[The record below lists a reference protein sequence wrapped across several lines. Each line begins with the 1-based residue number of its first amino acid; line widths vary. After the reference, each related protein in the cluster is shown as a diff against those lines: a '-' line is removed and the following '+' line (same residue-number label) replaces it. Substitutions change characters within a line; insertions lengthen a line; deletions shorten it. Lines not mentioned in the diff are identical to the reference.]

1 MTNETNSAQ
10 SQSSRRA
17 ALWSAL
23 VVSAV
28 ANASTSV
35 AGLSPFI
42 SIAFGALT
50 FLFAVAL
57 FVGRRQKN

>member
-10 SQSSRRA
+10 SRSSRRA
-17 ALWSAL
+17 VLWSAL

-28 ANASTSV
+28 ANAGTSL
-35 AGLSPFI
+35 AGLSPYI
-42 SIAFGALT
+42 SIAFGALA